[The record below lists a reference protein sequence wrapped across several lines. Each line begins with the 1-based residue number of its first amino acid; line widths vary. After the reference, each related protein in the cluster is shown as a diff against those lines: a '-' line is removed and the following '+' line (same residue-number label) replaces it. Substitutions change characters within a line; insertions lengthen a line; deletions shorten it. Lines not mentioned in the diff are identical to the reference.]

1 MPQSRPKGRTKNMPL
16 KMRFEDQMDRL
27 ENIVNELENE
37 NTDLDTSLQLYEEGL
52 DLSKNLKDELEKFQQ
67 KIDELNNGTENE

>member
-1 MPQSRPKGRTKNMPL
+1 MPL

>member
-1 MPQSRPKGRTKNMPL
+1 MPL

-52 DLSKNLKDELEKFQQ
+52 DLSKNLKNELEKFQQ

>member
-1 MPQSRPKGRTKNMPL
+1 MPL
-16 KMRFEDQMDRL
+16 KTRFEDQMDRL

>member
-1 MPQSRPKGRTKNMPL
+1 MPLYRQKERTNNMPL

-52 DLSKNLKDELEKFQQ
+52 DLSKNLKNELEKFQQ

>member
-1 MPQSRPKGRTKNMPL
+1 MPQLRLKERTKNMPL

-52 DLSKNLKDELEKFQQ
+52 DLSKNLKEELEKFQQ
-67 KIDELNNGTENE
+67 KIDELNNGAENE